1 MPDLLDLLSVD
12 DIIQT
17 ARRGFERFEQNRQT
31 MKLTVQQMAGQYYSR
46 TSGDMCQMPLALS
59 YNAARVLLPNLVMSF
74 PRHIVDTPFLPAR
87 QYAEDLGNAL
97 SIQDRKLKI
106 DNVYRR
112 VIMDSLHALGILK
125 TGIASGGTIVELEDE
140 DGTSKIDTGT
150 IYTERVS
157 FNNFVADPDS
167 REYLFSDARFLGDII
182 RVPRKVLLDSGLYDE
197 DEVQQLGA
205 GDHTGKR
212 KTAANISMKTTEM
225 IENDRL
231 EDIVEIC
238 ELYIPSANVIVTI
251 PGDFRKM
258 EKFLRVAD
266 YYGIKDQTGPYTFLS
281 LTMPVPDN
289 PMPTP
294 FFSVLLD
301 LEMKA
306 NRMENKLS
314 NQAER
319 QKDLFF
325 YKRDTVDDA
334 ALVRDASDGEMI
346 ACDDPNDVVQKSL
359 GGQQQGNEEHLQ
371 MLLTQYNSIA
381 ANVETLS
388 GTQSAAKSA
397 TAANILQQNS
407 GIVLS
412 DMKDAI
418 YRAAEEEGR
427 KRAFYIHHD
436 PFLNETLT
444 RRTMQPG
451 QLQQLP
457 TGPHWITPP
466 SIKEIQVILTPED
479 REGDFLDMVFRIEPE
494 SMGRMDSKVALQQKM
509 TFCQQV
515 LPAVSATAQ
524 IFQTLGIPFDVP
536 VFLMKLASDMNILW
550 LDEVLFSPE
559 IQQKTALDYQRIQ
572 TQTGGD
578 VQPGHANQ
586 PNPNLNNQIMQNGQ
600 PAAVMGPQQ
609 GQAQQMNS
617 GAQAGAM
624 DSQRLIRTALSHAL
638 GGGAPK
644 PALPQ
649 LGAGQ

>member
-1 MPDLLDLLSVD
+1 MPDLLDLLSPN

-17 ARRGFERFEQNRQT
+17 AQRGFDRFEPNRQT
-31 MKLTVQQMAGQYYSR
+31 MKLTVQTMAGQYYGR
-46 TSGDMCQMPLALS
+46 ISGEMCQQPLALS
-59 YNAARVLLPNLVMSF
+59 YNAARVLLPNLVMTF
-74 PRHIVDTPFLPAR
+74 PRHIVETPFLPAR
-87 QYAEDLGNAL
+87 QYAEDLGTAL

-112 VIMDSLHALGILK
+112 VICDSLHSLGIMK
-125 TGIASGGTIVELEDE
+125 TGIAAGGTIVELEEE
-140 DGTSKIDTGT
+140 DGTSKVDAGA

-182 RVPRKVLLDSGLYDE
+182 RVPRQVLLDSGLYDE
-197 DEVQQLGA
+197 DQIMELGP

-212 KTAANISMKTTEM
+212 KTAVNISMKTTEM
-225 IENDRL
+225 TENDML

-251 PGDFRKM
+251 PGDFRRM

-266 YYGIKDQTGPYTFLS
+266 YYGIKDQSGPYTFLS

-289 PMPTP
+289 PLPTP

-301 LEMKA
+301 LEMKV

-314 NQAER
+314 HQAER
-319 QKDLFF
+319 QKDIVL
-325 YKRDTVDDA
+325 YHPDA
-334 ALVRDASDGEMI
+334 IDEAVLVRDASDGEMVS
-346 ACDDPNDVVQKSL
+346 CNDPNNIKMMSY
-359 GGQQQGNEEHLQ
+359 GGQQQSNEEHLT
-371 MLLTQYNSIA
+371 MLLNQYNSIA
-381 ANVETLS
+381 ANLDTLS
-388 GTQSAAKSA
+388 GASSNAKSA
-397 TAANILQQNS
+397 TAAGILQQNA
-407 GIVLS
+407 GTVLA
-412 DMKDAI
+412 DMKDAV

-427 KRAFYIHHD
+427 KRAFYIHYD

-444 RRTMQPG
+444 RRTKQPG
-451 QLQQLP
+451 EIQQLP

-466 SIKEIQVILTPED
+466 SVKEVQVILTPEA
-479 REGDFLDMVFRIEPE
+479 RSGDFLDMVFRIEPE
-494 SMGRMDSKVALQQKM
+494 SMGRVDSKVTLQQKM
-509 TFCQQV
+509 MFCQQI
-515 LPAVSATAQ
+515 LPAVSAAAQ

-536 VFLMKLASDMNILW
+536 VFLMKLAQDMGILW

-572 TQTGGD
+572 TQTGSD
-578 VQPGHANQ
+578 VKPGHANQ
-586 PNPNLNNQIMQNGQ
+586 PNPNLNNQMMQNGQ

-609 GQAQQMNS
+609 TQAGQMNA

-638 GGGAPK
+638 GGAAPK

-649 LGAGQ
+649 MNANG